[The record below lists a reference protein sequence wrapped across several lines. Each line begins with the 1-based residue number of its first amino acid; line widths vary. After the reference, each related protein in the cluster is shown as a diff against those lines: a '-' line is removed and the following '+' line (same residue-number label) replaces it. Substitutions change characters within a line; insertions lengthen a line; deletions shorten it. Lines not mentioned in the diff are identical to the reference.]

1 MNRYEKAYYNRLPS
15 SLSHEE
21 KLEFMRLL
29 GPKFEVLP
37 PATKQ
42 RILKQAHADESSQF
56 VVRKGKKLIA
66 VPTGSV
72 AVALKRLGFK
82 IEAELTLLK

>member
-1 MNRYEKAYYNRLPS
+1 MNRYEKAYYDKLPK

-37 PATKQ
+37 PATKK
-42 RILKQAHADESSQF
+42 RILKQAYADRSSQF
-56 VVRKGKKLIA
+56 VVRKNGKLVS

-72 AVALKRLGFK
+72 AVALRRLGFK